1 MLNQKQQPQKNN
13 QQLNEGLRPMDLHEM
28 VYPTFEVDT
37 FKSKMGEDRDVCVVS
52 FKVKDRSPAKDLM
65 EFIEKGYHF
74 VLDADVSSGED
85 NQGEYSVFVELSRSP
100 KLSEQIK
107 ELTYGV
113 RKLTGIDDFKFRYY
127 KEQDVHE
134 ATEDNLKNH
143 IPSTAND
150 YDGFM
155 NTIRT
160 ESVKKFFSKTLMDN
174 LSLNGNIITI
184 HKPFDQEIK
193 LQWLNEAE
201 PQAVIEG
208 TITVDEK
215 STAEVFWLTKVLGD
229 YSINKIGENF
239 AFSNGDCTM
248 LLKRI

>member
-1 MLNQKQQPQKNN
+1 MNNQSQNQQH
-13 QQLNEGLRPMDLHEM
+13 QQLNEGLRPMDLQEM
-28 VYPTFEVDT
+28 VYPMFEVDT
-37 FKSKMGEDRDVCVVS
+37 FRSKMGEDRDVCVVS

-85 NQGEYSVFVELSRSP
+85 NRGEYSVFVELSRSP
-100 KLSEQIK
+100 KLAEQIK

-113 RKLTGIDDFKFRYY
+113 RKLTGIDDFKFKYH
-127 KEQDVHE
+127 KEQEVLE
-134 ATEDNLKNH
+134 ATEENLKNR
-143 IPSTAND
+143 IPPTAEE
-150 YDGFM
+150 YDGIM
-155 NTIRT
+155 NRIRT
-160 ESVKKFFSKTLMDN
+160 EGVKKFFNKTLMDD
-174 LSLNGNIITI
+174 LSLDGNIITI
-184 HKPFDQEIK
+184 HKPFNQTIQ
-193 LQWLNEAE
+193 LQWLNEDE
-201 PQAVIEG
+201 PQAVVEG

-239 AFSNGDCTM
+239 VFSNGSQNM